1 MRKSIERKKRA
12 TAIAASH
19 HHHHVVTRR
28 RTAGIIVLAAIVVAG
43 GVFGGLR
50 LFVNAKTKA
59 DQSATHT
66 DSKQTKSRVANVIET
81 IQKAEQAAQ
90 DQLSQAAK
98 AVTQTT
104 KQEPSLAKTN
114 TTTGAVKCDVT
125 NPTSITVVVNKKHCF
140 NPPSWAPPDL
150 TYVDGYLMR
159 TEAASHM
166 QAMMNAASA
175 AGSGFGITSAYRSY
189 SDQVATYNHW
199 VQVNGSAAA
208 ADTVSA
214 RPGYSE
220 HQTGLA
226 ADLAAGGCA
235 LECFANTSQYTW
247 LKANAANYGFIERY
261 PPGLTSITGYS
272 PEAWHWRYVG
282 VPTATAMKNSGVQTL
297 EAYFNIS
304 GGDYN

>member
-1 MRKSIERKKRA
+1 MRRSIERKKRA
-12 TAIAASH
+12 TAVAASR
-19 HHHHVVTRR
+19 HHHVATRR
-28 RTAGIIVLAAIVVAG
+28 RTAGIVILAVIVIAG
-43 GVFGGLR
+43 GIFGGLH
-50 LFVNAKTKA
+50 LFANAQTKVNR
-59 DQSATHT
+59 SATHT

-81 IQKAEQAAQ
+81 VQKAEQAAQ
-90 DQLSQAAK
+90 DQLAQAAK

-114 TTTGAVKCDVT
+114 TTTGSVACDVT
-125 NPTSITVVVNKKHCF
+125 NPASITVVVNKKHCF
-140 NPPSWAPPDL
+140 SPPSWAPPDL
-150 TYVDGYLMR
+150 VNVDGFLMR
-159 TEAASHM
+159 SVAANAM
-166 QAMMNAASA
+166 QQMRQAASA
-175 AGSGFGITSAYRSY
+175 AGVGFDLSSGYRSY
-189 SDQVATYNHW
+189 SDQVATYNYW

-226 ADLAAGGCA
+226 ADLKTDGCV
-235 LECFANTSQYTW
+235 LECFANTAQYTW
-247 LKANAANYGFIERY
+247 LKANAASFGFIERY
-261 PPGLTSITGYS
+261 PPGLTAITGYS